1 VSAGAAEARP
11 AGPQGDRGA
20 RLRDFWRRFA
30 RNRSAVVGLAILC
43 VVVAVAA
50 LAPLL
55 YPEDPFSLVGR
66 PMSPPFGDFALGS
79 DTLGRDIAAG
89 MAHGARTSLLI
100 GVVATLV
107 AVGLGVLMGGLAG
120 YYGGWIDDA
129 LMRLTEVFQTIPSFI
144 FAILLVAVLT
154 PSIANIIIAIAV
166 VSWPPLARLVRGEFL
181 SMRNREFVQAN
192 VVMGMLDWRIIL
204 VQILPNCLSPIIVA
218 GSLLVATAILIES
231 GLSFLGLGDPNVMSW
246 GFQVGAGRTVLRRA
260 WWIVTFP
267 GLAIMLTVLAIN
279 LVGEGL
285 NDALNPR
292 LRERTG

>member
-1 VSAGAAEARP
+1 MTDLAHPVPAAAAASP
-11 AGPQGDRGA
+11 AQG
-20 RLRDFWRRFA
+20 FWRRFA
-30 RNRSAVVGLAILC
+30 RNRSAVLGLGIL
-43 VVVAVAA
+43 VLVLAVAA
-50 LAPLL
+50 LAPVL
-55 YPEDPFSLVGR
+55 YPADPFSLAGR
-66 PMSPPFGDFALGS
+66 PMSPPLTGDFLLGS
-79 DTLGRDIAAG
+79 DTLGRDVAAG

-107 AVGLGVLMGGLAG
+107 AVGVGVVMGGLAG
-120 YYGGWIDDA
+120 YYGGWIDDL

-154 PSIANIIIAIAV
+154 PSILNIIVAIAV
-166 VSWPPLARLVRGEFL
+166 VSWPALARLVRGEFL
-181 SMRNREFVQAN
+181 SMRGREFVQAS
-192 VVMGMLDWRIIL
+192 VVMGMPDWRIIL
-204 VQILPNCLSPIIVA
+204 TQVLPNCLSPIIVA

-292 LRERTG
+292 LRERAG